1 MKREDPGI
9 KNTVLGFLNPCNSAT
24 SQTFVPCS
32 LVHLAEMKVFE
43 WRVLLRPIGGKLT
56 VGYRVTAISRVLRSD
71 SGMQGTASTITGM
84 GTGE

>member
-9 KNTVLGFLNPCNSAT
+9 KTTVLGFLNRCNSAT

-43 WRVLLRPIGGKLT
+43 WT
-56 VGYRVTAISRVLRSD
+56 VSFETDLGAV
-71 SGMQGTASTITGM
+71 G
-84 GTGE
+84 